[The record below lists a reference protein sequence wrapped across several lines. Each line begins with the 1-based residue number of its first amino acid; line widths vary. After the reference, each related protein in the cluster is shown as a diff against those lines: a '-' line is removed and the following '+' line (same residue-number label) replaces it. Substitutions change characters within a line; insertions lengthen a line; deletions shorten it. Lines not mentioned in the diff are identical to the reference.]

1 MIVVA
6 YGAGKEKELRIWS
19 LDLKRNSMSS
29 EIFVFKKYLK
39 KDLELQ
45 MSVVTTFI
53 QPYTGNSS
61 QASKTRKRK
70 GTQIGKEKYTTI
82 LTGDMILYRE
92 NLTN

>member
-19 LDLKRNSMSS
+19 LDLKGNSMSS

-39 KDLELQ
+39 QDLELQ

-53 QPYTGNSS
+53 QHYTGNFS
-61 QASKTRKRK
+61 QASKTRKRHPNWK
-70 GTQIGKEKYTTI
+70 GKTYNSI
-82 LTGDMILYRE
+82 DR
-92 NLTN
+92 

>member
-19 LDLKRNSMSS
+19 LDLKGNSMSS

-39 KDLELQ
+39 QDLELQ

-53 QPYTGNSS
+53 QHYTVILVRPVKQG
-61 QASKTRKRK
+61 KD
-70 GTQIGKEKYTTI
+70 TQIGKEKHTTL
-82 LTGDMILYRE
+82 LTGDI
-92 NLTN
+92 